1 MSQEANYRS
10 LHIADNPQLYTPA
23 RSNNFE
29 FIITGIDRLVI
40 AGIDFSTATEEEYIQ
55 NAQDVL
61 RFSITESPIPNYEL
75 GTVEVKTGNLTTKF
89 AGNATFSSGTLKFND
104 FIGAKTKDALYAL
117 QARAVNIANGGGVAP
132 KEEYAFGGQLIEYN
146 TDFSQI
152 LRKWELKGC
161 WVKSIS
167 ESPFQY
173 ENDDKRQV
181 DVVIEYDRA
190 IPKPV
195 TITTE

>member
-1 MSQEANYRS
+1 MSQEVNFRS

-29 FIITGIDRLVI
+29 FIITGIDRLLK
-40 AGIDFSTATEEEYIQ
+40 AGIEFEMATEDDYIT

-61 RFSITESPIPNYEL
+61 RFSVTETSIPNFEIN
-75 GTVEVKTGNLTTKF
+75 TVEVKTGNLTTKF
-89 AGNATFSSGTLKFND
+89 AGNATFNSGSLKFND

-132 KEEYAFGGQLIEYN
+132 KEEYAFGGELIEYN
-146 TDFSQI
+146 TDFSKI
-152 LRKWELKGC
+152 LRKWKLKGC

-181 DVVIEYDRA
+181 DVTIEYDRA
-190 IPKPV
+190 IPIP
-195 TITTE
+195 INE